1 MCGIAGVF
9 CFDGQ
14 SPTADQLAALTCMAA
29 SQRHRGPDD
38 GGQGSFGPCA
48 LASQRL
54 SILDLSQQGHMPML
68 SDDGRLALTHN
79 GEIYNYLELRHEL
92 RALGHVFRSDGDTE
106 VILRA
111 YEQWGA
117 TCVERFV
124 GMWAFAL
131 YDAADRSLLLSR
143 DRLGIKPLY
152 VHRSPTRL
160 VFASEIKSIV
170 AYLRTMGESVALNQ
184 AALATYIATG
194 LVDGLD
200 DTLFY
205 GITRLPAATNLVLRD
220 DQATPLRYWDLPA
233 RAAALRTSL
242 NGGGQRPWPGLRQ
255 NLDEAVRVHLRSD
268 VPLGVCLSGGL
279 DSSAVVGLASQHVPR
294 VKTFTIYFEDGPAY
308 DEREHAHAIVERFG
322 AEAFERRVRPND
334 FVDELRRIVWHLD
347 EPSLAMGVYPQWHVM
362 SLARDAGVKVVLDGQ
377 GGDEIFAGYT
387 NYAPQHLYGLL
398 GAQPTR
404 FPVET
409 LALGFNQGWQ
419 TARAAARSAV
429 AMRLR
434 TPSLPTAEDR
444 PDAALLTPEL
454 RQLADVSHDEWRLWP
469 RVFDGWLTNVL
480 YWELTRTRLPAL
492 LRYEDRLS
500 MAFSI
505 ESRVPFLDHRLVE
518 LAFALPDDVKRSAG
532 WSKYGLRRALDGL
545 LPRSVVWRR
554 DKKGFPT
561 PVGNWL
567 RDERGA
573 AALAVLSDP
582 SRRSR
587 HVVSQTALDSF
598 VRDHVERRADRAW
611 QLWRALSTE
620 LWMDAFD
627 LA

>member
-1 MCGIAGVF
+1 
-9 CFDGQ
+9 
-14 SPTADQLAALTCMAA
+14 MAA

-38 GGQGSFGPCA
+38 SGQGFFGPCA

-54 SILDLSQQGHMPML
+54 SILDLSAQGHMPML
-68 SDDGRLALTHN
+68 SDDGRLALIHN
-79 GEIYNYLELRHEL
+79 GEIYNYLEIRDEL
-92 RALGHVFRSDGDTE
+92 RARGHVFRSDGDTE
-106 VILRA
+106 VVLRA
-111 YEQWGA
+111 YAEWGPR
-117 TCVERFV
+117 CVERFV

-131 YDAADRSLLLSR
+131 YDAADRRLLVSR
-143 DRLGIKPLY
+143 DRLGIKPVYL
-152 VHRSPTRL
+152 HRTAERL
-160 VFASEIKSIV
+160 VFASEIKAIA
-170 AYLRTMGESVALNQ
+170 AYLRQMGEPVRANQ
-184 AALATYIATG
+184 SSIATYVATG
-194 LVDGLD
+194 LVDGLE
-200 DTLFY
+200 DTFFE
-205 GITRLPAATNLVLRD
+205 GISRLPAATNLVVRCD
-220 DQATPLRYWDLPA
+220 RMEYQRYWDLPA
-233 RAAALRTSL
+233 RAAELSANL
-242 NGGGQRPWPGLRQ
+242 NGASDQPWPRLRET
-255 NLDEAVRVHLRSD
+255 LDDAVRVHLRSD

-279 DSSAVVGLASQHVPR
+279 DSSAVVGLASEYVPS

-308 DEREHAHAIVERFG
+308 DERDHAHAVVERFG
-322 AEAFERRVRPND
+322 ADAAERCVRPTQL
-334 FVDELRRIVWHLD
+334 VDELRRIVWHLD
-347 EPSLAMGVYPQWHVM
+347 EPSLALGVYPQWHVM
-362 SLARDAGVKVVLDGQ
+362 ALARDAGVKVVLDGQ

-398 GAQPTR
+398 AAQPTR
-404 FPVET
+404 FPGET

-419 TARAAARSAV
+419 TARAAASSAV

-434 TPSLPTAEDR
+434 APTAPTAAAK
-444 PDAALLTPEL
+444 PDAALLVPDL
-454 RQLADVSHDEWRLWP
+454 RELADVSHDEWRLWP

-518 LAFALPDDVKRSAG
+518 LAFALPDQVKRSAG

-545 LPRSVVWRR
+545 LPDSIVWRR

-567 RDERGA
+567 RDARGD
-573 AALAVLSDP
+573 AALQVLRDP
-582 SRRSR
+582 GRRSR
-587 HVVSQTALDSF
+587 NVLSQAAVDTCI
-598 VRDHVERRADRAW
+598 REHVERRADRAW

-627 LA
+627 LT